1 MWAFVKAQA
10 AAVAPGVAEEKQAGK
25 AVCHTFR
32 FVQLPVSAREPY
44 VLLAINISIP
54 PQTLF

>member
-1 MWAFVKAQA
+1 VKAQA

-32 FVQLPVSAREPY
+32 FMHLPVSAREPY
-44 VLLAINISIP
+44 ILLKKNISS
-54 PQTLF
+54 